1 MQSARKYSQSQL
13 VFIYLQISVI
23 YFPTLL
29 LFVQMMYLKAKD
41 VARKESQH
49 ISLTDLEMDDIGFSG
64 PLSKT
69 SDTVFNEFT
78 NNDEDGEGSG
88 AITPIDTGLHQSPQV
103 KRVSSF
109 GNLRTQP
116 SGNEVREN
124 TT

>member
-1 MQSARKYSQSQL
+1 M
-13 VFIYLQISVI
+13 
-23 YFPTLL
+23 LL

-69 SDTVFNEFT
+69 NDTVFNEFT
-78 NNDEDGEGSG
+78 NNDEDGEASG

-116 SGNEVREN
+116 TGNEVREN